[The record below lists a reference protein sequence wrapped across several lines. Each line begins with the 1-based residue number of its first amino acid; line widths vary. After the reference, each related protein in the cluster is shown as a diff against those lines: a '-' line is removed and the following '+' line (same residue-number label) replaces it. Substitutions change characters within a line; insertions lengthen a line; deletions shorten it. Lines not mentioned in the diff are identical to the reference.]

1 MLHLYELYRKV
12 LDVLPGNAKRF
23 LTWYSIALGVLAI
36 LDAAALGILAIVI
49 SPLISQTTITLP
61 IVGEVG
67 GAGLIGA
74 IALVC
79 ALIVLKGV
87 GAVVLLRVAT
97 RRFAK
102 YELELGTMLFESF
115 TALPWTQ
122 RLKKN
127 SSDIVRLTDGSVG
140 AIVAGFLLPG
150 STVLGE
156 MMSFVAIVIVLA
168 VAQPVVAIITL
179 LYMGV
184 LGLLL
189 YLVVARRSRA
199 AGATNLKYTL
209 KTSRLI
215 TEMVG
220 ALKEVTLRNKLSEVS
235 DVVRAGR
242 VHSSRARA
250 DVQYYGQV
258 PRYVLE
264 SGIVG
269 GFVLVG
275 LAGFIGGGLEQAL
288 AAIAM
293 FGLAGFRVAPSI
305 VRVQTIV
312 NKMTANAPHA
322 ELVLREIHGG
332 DAAKAEVQRADSQ
345 VLPEHPHEVALEDVT
360 FSYEPGSAPALR
372 SISLRIPFGTTAAF
386 VGSSGAGK
394 STMVDLVLGL
404 ISPTTGVIEID
415 SVELASVRKA
425 WRGRVGYVPQ
435 DVALFDAT
443 VAQNVALSWTDEI
456 DRERVREV
464 LQQAQLLDIVES
476 RPGGIDGP
484 IGERGLS
491 LSGGQRQRL
500 GIARALYSRPLVLVM
515 DEATSALDTQT
526 EAAVT
531 RAIGE
536 LQGEVTVILVAHR
549 LSTIRNADTIF
560 FLRDGEVEAQGT
572 FTELVRTVPDF
583 AEQAALSGLAGNEL
597 ETDSTS
603 EEPRE
608 N

>member
-1 MLHLYELYRKV
+1 MKALFKLYRDV
-12 LDVLPGNAKRF
+12 LNILPGNAKRF
-23 LTWYSIALGVLAI
+23 LTSYSIGLGTLAI
-36 LDAAALGILAIVI
+36 LDAAALGVLAIVI
-49 SPLISQTTITLP
+49 TPLISQTTITLP

-67 GAGLIGA
+67 GPGLIGA

-79 ALIVLKGV
+79 VLIVVKGV
-87 GAVVLLRVAT
+87 GAVLLLRIAT
-97 RRFAK
+97 KRFAV

-115 TALPWTQ
+115 TALPWTS

-156 MMSFVAIVIVLA
+156 SMSFIAVVAVLA
-168 VAQPVVAIITL
+168 VAQPVVAVITL
-179 LYMGV
+179 VYMGL
-184 LGLLL
+184 LGVLL
-189 YLVVARRSRA
+189 YIVVAKRSRA
-199 AGATNLKYTL
+199 AGKTNLKYTL
-209 KTSRLI
+209 RTSRLI
-215 TEMVG
+215 TEMVS
-220 ALKEVTLRNKLSEVS
+220 ALKEVTLRNKLGEIS

-242 VHSSRARA
+242 FHSSHARA
-250 DVQYYGQV
+250 NVQFYGQV

-275 LAGFIGGGLEQAL
+275 IAGFVGGGVEQAL

-322 ELVLREIHGG
+322 ELVLREIKEGES
-332 DAAKAEVQRADSQ
+332 AKRSIAESDTAS
-345 VLPEHPHEVALEDVT
+345 LPDKPEAITLRGVS
-360 FSYEPGSAPALR
+360 FSYGNDDSLALDSADFTV
-372 SISLRIPFGTTAAF
+372 PFGATVAF

-394 STMVDLVLGL
+394 STMIDLILGL
-404 ISPTTGVIEID
+404 ISPTIGTVSVDGID
-415 SVELASVRKA
+415 LGTIRRA
-425 WRGRVGYVPQ
+425 WRSRVGYVPQ

-443 VAQNVALSWTDEI
+443 VAQNVALSWTDDV

-464 LQQAQLLDIVES
+464 LAQAQLLETIEA
-476 RPGGIDGP
+476 RPGGIDAP

-500 GIARALYSRPLVLVM
+500 GIARALYGRPLVLVM
-515 DEATSALDTQT
+515 DEATSALDSRT
-526 EAAVT
+526 EVAVS
-531 RAIGE
+531 RAISE
-536 LQGEVTVILVAHR
+536 LQGEVTVLLVAHR
-549 LSTIRNADTIF
+549 LSTIKDADQIY
-560 FLRDGEVEAQGT
+560 FLRDGRVDAQGT
-572 FTELVRTVPDF
+572 FSELVRDVPDF
-583 AEQAALSGLAGNEL
+583 AEQAALSGLGDL
-597 ETDSTS
+597 GTGDSVG
-603 EEPRE
+603 E
-608 N
+608 

>member
-1 MLHLYELYRKV
+1 MKALYGLYRDV
-12 LDVLPGNAKRF
+12 LKILPGNAKRF
-23 LTWYSIALGVLAI
+23 LTGYSIGLGILAI
-36 LDAAALGILAIVI
+36 LDAAALGVLAIVI

-67 GAGLIGA
+67 GPGLIGA

-79 ALIVLKGV
+79 GLIVFKGV
-87 GAVVLLRVAT
+87 GAVILLRIAT
-97 RRFAK
+97 KRFAV

-115 TALPWTQ
+115 TALPWTE

-156 MMSFVAIVIVLA
+156 TMSFVAVVAVLA

-179 LYMGV
+179 VYMGF
-184 LGLLL
+184 LGFLL
-189 YLVVARRSRA
+189 YIVVAKRSRI
-199 AGATNLKYTL
+199 AGKTNLKFTL
-209 KTSRLI
+209 RTSRLI

-220 ALKEVTLRNKLSEVS
+220 ALKEVTLRNKLGEVS

-250 DVQYYGQV
+250 NVQFYGQV

-264 SGIVG
+264 AGIVG

-275 LAGFIGGGLEQAL
+275 IAGFLGGGVEQAM

-322 ELVLREIHGG
+322 ELVLREIKGG
-332 DAAKAEVQRADSQ
+332 ESAKQSVAEKDSSA
-345 VLPEHPHEVALEDVT
+345 LPDSPEKIDLHDVS
-360 FSYEPGSAPALR
+360 FSYSDDGVRALDSVR
-372 SISLRIPFGTTAAF
+372 FTIPFGSTVAF

-394 STMVDLVLGL
+394 STMIDLVLGL
-404 ISPTTGVIEID
+404 IVPTAGTVSID
-415 SVELASVRKA
+415 GTNLNSIRRA
-425 WRGRVGYVPQ
+425 WRSRVGYVPQ

-443 VAQNVALSWTDEI
+443 VAQNVALSWTDDV

-464 LQQAQLLDIVES
+464 LRQAQLLETIET
-476 RPGGIDGP
+476 RPGGIDAR

-500 GIARALYSRPLVLVM
+500 GIARALYGRPLVLVM
-515 DEATSALDTQT
+515 DEATSALDSRT
-526 EAAVT
+526 EAAVSH
-531 RAIGE
+531 AISE

-549 LSTIRNADTIF
+549 LSTIKDADQIY
-560 FLRDGEVEAQGT
+560 FLREGRVDAQGT
-572 FTELVRTVPDF
+572 FSELVRDVPDF
-583 AEQAALSGLAGNEL
+583 AEQAALSGIGQVGDGE
-597 ETDSTS
+597 S
-603 EEPRE
+603 EAK
-608 N
+608 